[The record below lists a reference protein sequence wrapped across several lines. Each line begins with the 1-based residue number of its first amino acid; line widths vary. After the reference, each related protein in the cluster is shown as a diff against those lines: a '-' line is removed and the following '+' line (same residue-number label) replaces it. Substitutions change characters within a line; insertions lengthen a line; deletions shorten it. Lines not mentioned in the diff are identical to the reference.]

1 MINKE
6 TPEKKLVM
14 NEVDVDD
21 VIDKLENSLCFARKL
36 KLEGEN
42 EEQDVRSLVLDI
54 TDTFKYLS

>member
-21 VIDKLENSLCFARKL
+21 VIDKLENSL
-36 KLEGEN
+36 
-42 EEQDVRSLVLDI
+42 VLDI
-54 TDTFKYLS
+54 TDTFDYLA